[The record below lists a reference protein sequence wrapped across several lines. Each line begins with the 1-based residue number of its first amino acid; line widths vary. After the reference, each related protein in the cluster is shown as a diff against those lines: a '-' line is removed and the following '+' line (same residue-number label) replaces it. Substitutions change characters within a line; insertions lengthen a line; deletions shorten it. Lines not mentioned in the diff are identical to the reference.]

1 MLSSM
6 LETAAPRASNTSRW
20 VLLLFPMARDHG
32 MLTHRNPE
40 PEPPAR
46 VVVLGA
52 RGFIGRTLVPPPR
65 RAGLAALPGRRADL
79 HVAPRAAACRH
90 RCAPGQPRRSRL
102 GGRRCRRPPRCH
114 ARA

>member
-20 VLLLFPMARDHG
+20 ALLLFPMARDHG

-52 RGFIGRTLVPPPR
+52 RGFIGRTLVAALR
-65 RAGLAALPGRRADL
+65 RAGIAALPVSREDLDLAADGAADRLAAMLEPDDAVVMLAALTP
-79 HVAPRAAACRH
+79 
-90 RCAPGQPRRSRL
+90 
-102 GGRRCRRPPRCH
+102 
-114 ARA
+114 